1 MKFRVAAVAKNV
13 KLPEGY
19 EITDGHE
26 GKVGDVV
33 FFSLKEVENTHT
45 KLIRGPD
52 DEAYEP
58 KEGECY
64 LSCLTRRYA
73 PMTVIAEPPGRPRK
87 GDILDVISR
96 GGALSVMVDSKPG
109 LKPTKA
115 EFLGFVTHKGKKL
128 NIMDFSL
135 PVLDVKKVPR
145 VIYSVGVIEGCG
157 KTTTNKAITEGLT
170 KKGYKVCVG
179 KVTGQG
185 NPHDVMLSKYAGAVK
200 VHGVVDAG
208 TPSTVG
214 NSTEELENVFMRV
227 FSSLA
232 AEDPDFLLIE
242 MGNGLT
248 QREVSMM
255 LKSKPCKR
263 FRGQYVL
270 SCQDPPGAYGGVRL
284 LREKHGIT
292 PFLISGKGTATGGSR
307 KEIEDFTGIRAYSPL
322 AQQKE
327 LTEAVLKAFGM

>member
-1 MKFRVAAVAKNV
+1 MKFKIAAVAKNV

-19 EITDGHE
+19 EITGEAD

-33 FFSLKEVENTHT
+33 FFMLKEVENTHI
-45 KLIRGPD
+45 KLIRGPE

-73 PMTVIAEPPGRPRK
+73 PMTLIAEPPKRPKK
-87 GDILDVISR
+87 GDVFDVVSR
-96 GGALSVMVDSKPG
+96 GGALSIVVDSKPG

-115 EFLGFVTHKGKKL
+115 EFLGFVTHRGRKL
-128 NIMDFSL
+128 NVMGFSL
-135 PVLDVKKVPR
+135 PVLDVEKVPK

-157 KTTTNKAITEGLT
+157 KTTTNRAITEGLT
-170 KKGYKVCVG
+170 KRGHRVCVG

-185 NPHDVMLSKYAGAVK
+185 NPHDVKLSEYAGALK
-200 VHGVVDAG
+200 VHGVTDAG

-214 NSTEELENVFMRV
+214 NSMEELESVFMKV
-227 FSSLA
+227 FSNLA
-232 AEDPDFLLIE
+232 AENPDFLLIE

-248 QREVSMM
+248 QREVEMM
-255 LKSKPCKR
+255 LRSGPCKR
-263 FRGQYVL
+263 FRGKYIL
-270 SCQDPPGAYGGVRL
+270 SCQDPPGAYGGVRML
-284 LREKHGIT
+284 KEKHGIV
-292 PFLISGKGTATGGSR
+292 PFMISGKGTATGGTR
-307 KEIEDFTGIRAYSPL
+307 KEIEDFTGIKAYSPL

-327 LTEAVLKAFGM
+327 ITEKVLDAFGM